1 MEEIETEIEG
11 NKDESGTVRIYRLT
25 FFDTDH
31 MGGTTTIPWASFCGR
46 NKGRFQKI
54 KMEI

>member
-11 NKDESGTVRIYRLT
+11 NKDESGTVRIYRVT

-31 MGGTTTIPWASFCGR
+31 MGGTTTIPWTSSCSR
-46 NKGRFQKI
+46 NNVI
-54 KMEI
+54 C